1 MKAFIAEV
9 NVTSPE
15 RIMCGHFLLCYCCLL
30 LSQQSRCQIHL
41 ICRYCLESHHFLQLQ
56 ELLAVRKLK
65 RRLAAQLAASG
76 AVDVVEQKN
85 DIFLRV
91 GAEAL
96 PARENIA
103 DILVVLLYMRFLPVG
118 LWGTVVNP
126 CPSLAVHS
134 EFHFSGVLEL
144 SAVVSQDYRKQLPEG
159 VQAQC
164 RCQPVKLFHY
174 GFCFTIPH

>member
-1 MKAFIAEV
+1 MKASIAEV

-15 RIMCGHFLLCYCCLL
+15 RILCGHFLLCYCCLL

-103 DILVVLLYMRFLPVG
+103 DLLVVLLYMRFLPGG
-118 LWGTVVNP
+118 LWVTVVNP
-126 CPSLAVHS
+126 CPSLAAHS

-144 SAVVSQDYRKQLPEG
+144 RAVVSPSR
-159 VQAQC
+159 
-164 RCQPVKLFHY
+164 
-174 GFCFTIPH
+174 

>member
-1 MKAFIAEV
+1 MKASIAEV

-103 DILVVLLYMRFLPVG
+103 DVLVV
-118 LWGTVVNP
+118 
-126 CPSLAVHS
+126 
-134 EFHFSGVLEL
+134 
-144 SAVVSQDYRKQLPEG
+144 QD
-159 VQAQC
+159 
-164 RCQPVKLFHY
+164 F
-174 GFCFTIPH
+174 